1 MKGNSMAPSG
11 VKQVSEEPLSH
22 GLGTALIAAAGPHRA
37 IAAGRYSGHPHLTKP
52 TEKFGGA
59 GEARTPDLRI
69 ANATLSQLS
78 YGPTGARGDGNWEI
92 GTWLPAY
99 KSRPPGLP
107 PCNSPPPG
115 LGRADNGN
123 IARTC
128 QARAWGD
135 RPASCGRP
143 ASGVFRRESCIILGR
158 RRSLF
163 RRTTGRIS

>member
-1 MKGNSMAPSG
+1 MGVPPLMVVSRPWYRAEMAANPRELRGNS
-11 VKQVSEEPLSH
+11 
-22 GLGTALIAAAGPHRA
+22 AGPSKTGEIR
-37 IAAGRYSGHPHLTKP
+37 RLN
-52 TEKFGGA
+52 GGA

-92 GTWLPAY
+92 GTWSPAY

-123 IARTC
+123 IARAC
-128 QARAWGD
+128 LARAWGD

-143 ASGVFRRESCIILGR
+143 ASGVFRRESCIILDR

-163 RRTTGRIS
+163 RRATGRIS